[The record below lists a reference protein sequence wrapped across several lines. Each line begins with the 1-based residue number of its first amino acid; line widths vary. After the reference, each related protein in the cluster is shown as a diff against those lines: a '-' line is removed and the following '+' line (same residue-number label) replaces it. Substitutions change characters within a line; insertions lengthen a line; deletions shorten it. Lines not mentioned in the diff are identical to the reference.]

1 MFSPQEQQQAYNV
14 SGFFYTGT
22 PVILSNSPLGARGM
36 KLKID
41 NESIAQEFFED
52 SILLGIVAPVKNY
65 LMSWHLNQ
73 VLGFDFRIKHEYE
86 IQLSKKTR
94 QYFFSIYEYKVP
106 SISLTH
112 YLYNN
117 QFDGEY
123 LLPEFKHLDF
133 LWLIKGDPLSPD
145 ELKDLIQSIKS
156 LQGVQLVI
164 EMTNEKI
171 KNKQHLIF

>member
-1 MFSPQEQQQAYNV
+1 MATQ
-14 SGFFYTGT
+14 
-22 PVILSNSPLGARGM
+22 

-41 NESIAQEFFED
+41 NEALAEEFFED
-52 SILLGIVAPVKNY
+52 SLLLGIVAPVKDY
-65 LMSWHLNQ
+65 QFSWQLNQ
-73 VLGFDFRIKHEYE
+73 MLGFNFRVNNDIE
-86 IQLSKKTR
+86 IQLTR
-94 QYFFSIYEYKVP
+94 KQRKYFFAIYEYPVP
-106 SISLTH
+106 SITLVH

-133 LWLIKGDPLSPD
+133 LWLIKGDVVAADDLSA
-145 ELKDLIQSIKS
+145 LIQAIRG
-156 LQGVQLVI
+156 LPGVQLVT